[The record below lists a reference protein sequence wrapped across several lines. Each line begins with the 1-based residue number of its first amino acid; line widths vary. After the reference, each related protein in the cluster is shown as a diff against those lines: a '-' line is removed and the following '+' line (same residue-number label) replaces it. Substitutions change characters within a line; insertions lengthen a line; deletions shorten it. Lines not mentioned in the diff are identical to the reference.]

1 MVNFSS
7 IVSTFENKKI
17 RNLFYFDLSDLPDEE
32 WRDLWTNCPEPKVP
46 VFVFRLQKELLV
58 KLLILIKLASYM
70 TF

>member
-7 IVSTFENKKI
+7 IFFTFEKKKKI
-17 RNLFYFDLSDLPDEE
+17 FFYFDLFNLPDEE
-32 WRDLWTNCPEPKVP
+32 WRNLWTNCPEPKVP